1 MVRRAAVDRSPQSVV
16 DYGTAAAGTAPG
28 TEAASRR
35 VSGTWSGAGGRW
47 LVWLFRGIAWL
58 VVLVIGYNGV
68 VAIVTRETA
77 PPASAP
83 AVVSKGAGFPV
94 SEAAAY
100 ALQFGQVYLNA
111 SPATSGQRAR
121 QLAAFLPPGTDPQLG
136 WNGSGTLRL
145 TAEYV
150 AGVKATDAHHAVV
163 TLLAQVND
171 HLMELG
177 VPVYSDGHGLA
188 VSGEPAW
195 LAAPQHAAVPSS
207 SVTTSDSGTQ
217 AVLMNQLPSFFQA
230 YASGNQVTLARFL
243 APGTVI
249 SGLGGHV
256 TFGSLTGLT
265 VPPGGST
272 RDITATVLWRVPCPP
287 VPASRLAQAG
297 QFPPSAAGVEV
308 TYELTVEQSN
318 GSWYVKDISPSSQP
332 TGPP

>member
-1 MVRRAAVDRSPQSVV
+1 MVRRAAVDRSPQSPV
-16 DYGTAAAGTAPG
+16 DYDAVAAGTAPG
-28 TEAASRR
+28 TPSAARR
-35 VSGTWSGAGGRW
+35 TSGTWSGAGGRW
-47 LVWLFRGIAWL
+47 VVWLFRAIAWL

-77 PPASAP
+77 PPAPAP
-83 AVVSKGAGFPV
+83 GAAGQGAAFPV

-111 SPATSGQRAR
+111 SPATAAQRAEH
-121 QLAAFLPPGTDPQLG
+121 LAAFLSPGADPQLG
-136 WNGSGTLRL
+136 WNGSGVLRL
-145 TAEYV
+145 GAESV

-163 TLLAQVND
+163 TLLAQVNGN
-171 HLMELG
+171 LMELG
-177 VPVYSDGHGLA
+177 VPVYSDGRGLA

-195 LAAPQHAAVPSS
+195 LAAPRHAAVPSS
-207 SVTTSDSGTQ
+207 SVTTSDSVTQ

-243 APGTVI
+243 APGTAI
-249 SGLGGHV
+249 SGLAGQV

-265 VPPGGST
+265 VPPGGAT
-272 RDITATVLWRVPCPP
+272 RDITATVLWRVPSPP
-287 VPASRLAQAG
+287 APARRFAAASQP
-297 QFPPSAAGVEV
+297 PPSAAGVEV

-318 GSWYVKDISPSSQP
+318 GTWYVKDISPSSQP

>member
-1 MVRRAAVDRSPQSVV
+1 MVRRAAVDRSPQSPV
-16 DYGTAAAGTAPG
+16 DYDAVAAGTAPG
-28 TEAASRR
+28 TPSAARR
-35 VSGTWSGAGGRW
+35 TSGTWSGAGGRW
-47 LVWLFRGIAWL
+47 VVWLFRAIAWL

-77 PPASAP
+77 PPAPAP
-83 AVVSKGAGFPV
+83 AAAGKAGGFPV

-111 SPATSGQRAR
+111 SPATAAQRAQ
-121 QLAAFLPPGTDPQLG
+121 QLAAFLPAGTDPQLG
-136 WNGSGTLRL
+136 WNGSGVLRL
-145 TAEYV
+145 GAEYV
-150 AGVKATDAHHAVV
+150 AGVKAADPHHAVV
-163 TLLAQVND
+163 TLLAQVNG

-177 VPVYSDGHGLA
+177 VPVYSDGRGFA

-207 SVTTSDSGTQ
+207 SVTSSDSVAQ

-230 YASGNQVTLARFL
+230 YASGNQATLARFL
-243 APGTVI
+243 APGTAI
-249 SGLGGHV
+249 TGLGGQV

-265 VPPGGST
+265 VPPGGTT
-272 RDITATVLWRVPCPP
+272 RDITATVLWWVPSPP
-287 VPASRLAQAG
+287 AAVRRYAAAAQPPPA
-297 QFPPSAAGVEV
+297 AAGVEV

-318 GSWYVKDISPSSQP
+318 GTWDNKDISPSSQP